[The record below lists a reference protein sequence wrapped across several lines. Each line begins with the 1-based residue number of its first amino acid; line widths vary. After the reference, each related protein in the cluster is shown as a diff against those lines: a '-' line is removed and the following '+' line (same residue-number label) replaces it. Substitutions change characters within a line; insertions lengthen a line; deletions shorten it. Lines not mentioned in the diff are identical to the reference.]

1 MYERVLVPLDG
12 SRLAEGIL
20 PFILQ
25 IASPLDLEVVLI
37 YVVRPIAP
45 QAIEGTRH
53 FTVDDVAARLKEA
66 REYLAPVAANLREGG
81 VRVTTGVRHGEPVAE
96 IVAAARET
104 EAGLI
109 AMTTRGRSGFGRLL
123 FGSVAEAV
131 LRQAEIPVLMMRLT
145 ERRAMASS
153 RAAAASAGGSDESD
167 ERD

>member
-37 YVVRPIAP
+37 YVVRPLAP

-53 FTVDDVAARLKEA
+53 FTVDDVAARLREA
-66 REYLAPVAANLREGG
+66 REYLAPVAVDLRAAG
-81 VRVTTGVRHGEPVAE
+81 VRVTTDVRHGEPVPE

-109 AMTTRGRSGFGRLL
+109 AMTTHGRSGFGRLV

-145 ERRAMASS
+145 EPQAMASS
-153 RAAAASAGGSDESD
+153 RAAAASAGGTGESD
-167 ERD
+167 ARD

>member
-25 IASPLDLEVVLI
+25 IASPLDLEVALVH
-37 YVVRPIAP
+37 VARPIAP

-66 REYLAPVAANLREGG
+66 HDYLAPVAAQLRERG
-81 VRVTTGVRHGEPVAE
+81 VRVTTHARHGEPVAE

-104 EAGLI
+104 GSGLI
-109 AMTTRGRSGFGRLL
+109 AMTTHGRSGFARLL
-123 FGSVAEAV
+123 LGSVAEAV
-131 LRQAEIPVLMMRLT
+131 LRQAEMPVLMMRLT
-145 ERRAMASS
+145 ERQLTPDAR
-153 RAAAASAGGSDESD
+153 G
-167 ERD
+167 

>member
-37 YVVRPIAP
+37 YVVRSIAS

-53 FTVDDVAARLKEA
+53 FTIDDVAARLREA
-66 REYLAPVAANLREGG
+66 REYLAPVAANLRAGG
-81 VRVTTGVRHGEPVAE
+81 VRGTADVRHGEPVAE

-109 AMTTRGRSGFGRLL
+109 AMTTHGRSGFGRLL

-131 LRQAEIPVLMMRLT
+131 LRQAELPVLMMRLT
-145 ERRAMASS
+145 EHQVST
-153 RAAAASAGGSDESD
+153 SAEVA
-167 ERD
+167 

>member
-25 IASPLDLEVVLI
+25 IARPLDLKVVLI

-45 QAIEGTRH
+45 QAIEGTRR

-66 REYLAPVAANLREGG
+66 REYLAPVAKLREGG
-81 VRVTTGVRHGEPVAE
+81 VRVTTDVRHGEPVAE

-109 AMTTRGRSGFGRLL
+109 AMTTHGRSGFGRLL

-153 RAAAASAGGSDESD
+153 RAPAASAGGSDESD